1 MRANE
6 RGWLE
11 RKRSTEAHAVV
22 ALESVVGFDG
32 SRIEL
37 QRKVGT
43 DVEDRQLRIYIGI
56 ESREEIDTNK
66 ANDGEIAIASE
77 SVFTIAEHG
86 FELFQSAVDV
96 VGGGK
101 EVAKT
106 IGERIVVHD
115 VEIGLRI
122 VHIHLLIPQESIGS
136 T

>member
-106 IGERIVVHD
+106 IGERIVVHN

-122 VHIHLLIPQESIGS
+122 VHIHLLIP
-136 T
+136 

>member
-22 ALESVVGFDG
+22 TLKSVVGFDG

-43 DVEDRQLRIYIGI
+43 DIEDRQLRIYIGI

-77 SVFTIAEHG
+77 SVFAVAEHS

-122 VHIHLLIPQESIGS
+122 VHIHLLIPQESIGA